1 MKNYTIVSRMC
12 DEIAQAIL
20 SLELDATDPTK
31 PDYLRI
37 FAQRRLAL
45 VRDLAIN
52 LNTTPYCRRDEDL
65 PF

>member
-1 MKNYTIVSRMC
+1 MKNYTVVSRMC

-20 SLELDATDPTK
+20 GLELYATDPTK

-37 FAQRRLAL
+37 DAQRRLAL
-45 VRDLAIN
+45 VRDLA
-52 LNTTPYCRRDEDL
+52 TTLQSKPYYRSDEDL